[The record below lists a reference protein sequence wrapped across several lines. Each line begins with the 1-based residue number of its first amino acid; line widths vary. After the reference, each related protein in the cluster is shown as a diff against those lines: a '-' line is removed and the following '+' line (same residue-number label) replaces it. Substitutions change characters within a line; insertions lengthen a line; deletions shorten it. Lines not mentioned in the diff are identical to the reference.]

1 MGMDAR
7 LAQIPDLI
15 ETQIAEQFGEAPADP
30 AHDARLLALRRAVAI
45 DSLRADATSAF
56 ATLLRPGQADS
67 LLAEL
72 RAHPLAPV
80 LERLHTPLDEALF
93 AAMDAWANDLAEPPA
108 PDRIRRYADLDNAL
122 GGSATDAMVL
132 VNLYLGFVRVMEAHL
147 PESERVAE
155 ADIPEIASLMYDELA
170 QAYQAAHVGRLA
182 YLLRDEPDATVDA
195 LAAWLATPVGQTYA
209 TLPGGILEQVLDRIG
224 TRLDP

>member
-15 ETQIAEQFGEAPADP
+15 ETQVAEQFGEAPADP
-30 AHDARLLALRRAVAI
+30 ARDARLLALRRAVAI
-45 DSLRADATSAF
+45 DSIRADATSAF

-67 LLAEL
+67 LEHAL
-72 RAHPLAPV
+72 RTDPMAPV
-80 LERLHTPLDEALF
+80 LARLQSPLDEALF
-93 AAMDAWANDLAEPPA
+93 AAIDAWANDLAEPPA

-155 ADIPEIASLMYDELA
+155 TDIPEIAALMYDELA

-209 TLPGGILEQVLDRIG
+209 ALPGGTLEQVLDRIG